1 MSEETPIDDDHVV
14 LKMLSDGGNDMSRE
28 MVIDY
33 EVAVDTEENADQ
45 IADEAENSGFQSHVF
60 FDNGST
66 SEEEGES
73 VAATWKCVC
82 SKFMIPEHSDIQ
94 DAKVTI
100 ARIARKF
107 NGQFESWGTFGNA
120 KES

>member
-1 MSEETPIDDDHVV
+1 MSEETPPDDDRVV

-33 EVAVDTEENADQ
+33 EVIVDSEENADQ

-60 FDNGST
+60 FENGST
-66 SEEEGES
+66 SEEEA

-82 SKFMIPEHSDIQ
+82 SKPMIPEHSGIQ
-94 DAKVTI
+94 DAKATVV
-100 ARIARKF
+100 RIARKF